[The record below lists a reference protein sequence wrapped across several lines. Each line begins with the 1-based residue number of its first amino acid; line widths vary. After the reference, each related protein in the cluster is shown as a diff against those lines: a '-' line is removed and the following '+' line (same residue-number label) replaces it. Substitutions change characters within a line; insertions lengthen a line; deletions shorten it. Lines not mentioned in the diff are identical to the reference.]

1 MQMKNILM
9 MHLQNTFIVVVVNAV
24 NVLLPAVLEVVQL

>member
-1 MQMKNILM
+1 MQMKNMLM
-9 MHLQNTFIVVVVNAV
+9 VHLQNTVIVVVVNAV

>member
-9 MHLQNTFIVVVVNAV
+9 VHLQDTVIVVVVNAV

>member
-9 MHLQNTFIVVVVNAV
+9 VHLQNTVIVVVVNAV
-24 NVLLPAVLEVVQL
+24 NVLLPVVLEVVQL